1 MLLWFVAL
9 TIGLLFYL
17 LSDFDEFVED
27 VKPPKIKVYGID
39 IFPLIKKI
47 FKIMPDSTRKNFTI
61 KMVNIYI
68 VSMFFL
74 LKYVVHFIYRVLLI
88 QIHLYLIH
96 IFAMAKIHI
105 MLKKYW
111 RTKCGVSLMILN
123 SLV

>member
-1 MLLWFVAL
+1 MLLWFVAF

-47 FKIMPDSTRKNFTI
+47 FKIIPDSRRKNFTI

-68 VSMFFL
+68 L
-74 LKYVVHFIYRVLLI
+74 
-88 QIHLYLIH
+88 
-96 IFAMAKIHI
+96 
-105 MLKKYW
+105 
-111 RTKCGVSLMILN
+111 GN
-123 SLV
+123 